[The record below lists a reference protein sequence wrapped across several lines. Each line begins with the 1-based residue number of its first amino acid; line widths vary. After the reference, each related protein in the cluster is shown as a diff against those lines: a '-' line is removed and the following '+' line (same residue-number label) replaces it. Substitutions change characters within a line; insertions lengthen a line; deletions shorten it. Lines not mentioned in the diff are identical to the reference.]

1 MRRLILALAAIAV
14 FAGVAD
20 AQTAIQGFCEVGGT
34 TIKGTG
40 GNTPQDMQASY
51 PGCTVTVFN
60 TGTITPATIFSNST
74 GTPLANPFT
83 ANTTTGQYI
92 FYANNGGY
100 DVMLSGT
107 GFTTY
112 TQYTNVKIS
121 NASAGIGGSGTATFI
136 PVFTSSSNVGNS
148 IVQQNVT
155 GKEALIV
162 TQGGGFSGELDLE
175 NAGGTNFVGWKAPAT
190 LSGTQIWTMP
200 SADGTNGQALITL
213 GNGTTAWATT
223 SCATCITTSG
233 ITANQIVI
241 GSGGL
246 TVQGLGSL
254 GTTTTVLHGNA
265 GGPPSFGPV
274 VLTTDISG
282 ILPAANG
289 GTGVNNGSNT
299 ATFGGAFS
307 TAGAVSFT
315 GANTTTIVTQGT
327 SSVTLPAATDTF
339 ALIAATQTFTNK
351 TLASSTDTLGGVTL
365 GLGSDATGDL
375 HYNNGGVLTRL
386 PIGIPGQFLGVSGGV
401 PAWGS
406 PTGSG
411 TVNAGLASD
420 LSYYA
425 VSGTALSDAGTALT
439 WNGTNV
445 LSIGVSNSVTGSVS
459 LANGVAP
466 GITTIQAGAAAL
478 SRTIIFP
485 ATDPAST
492 NYVLTEAAGVVG
504 GTIQLSWAPNGG
516 SPNAVLNNQ
525 ANIYS
530 TGNQNFASVSLM
542 LPSGA
547 SLQPTANGTIAYDS
561 AAFRVGAGG
570 AGGTTSVYAPF
581 VTPASTDTLTNKTIN
596 MAVGGNV
603 FSINSQS
610 ITAVS
615 GNTTTLAT
623 VNGSTSGQCA
633 QFDAN
638 GNIAPSG
645 VGACSGSAGTTVAW
659 NAITTPTGNLN
670 LGMALNTSTF
680 TASGN
685 VTASPLIW
693 QDTTGDTDTTIP
705 LVWFRSQGTST
716 APPFEVT
723 AKGTT
728 NGVQVN
734 ASGQIVAL
742 GTGGVTVASLLGVI
756 ATGNLPTTIVYNNQ
770 ANTYS
775 SGLQDFS
782 SANLTV
788 PNNSGASPTVSARI
802 AYNTTNNNFV
812 GGVNGS
818 DATFAM
824 LQLAESFTA
833 IQTFSDNNIGVTPA
847 DIGVV
852 SNTTAAIS
860 SLNQFSPNWHFT
872 GTVWDASLA
881 SPGSSTVDTTLSEQS
896 TTYSSVVVSSATN
909 ATPIVIGTA
918 SPTTWL
924 DGETVVITGGTGNT
938 AVNGTW
944 VVQLTNSSTFTL
956 LGSAGNG
963 TYSASSASAAKPA
976 VGWLAIRAQKA
987 SGGYTTVG
995 GLTTYG
1001 GLFLGGSTP
1010 SGHLN
1015 VLDTTGP
1022 VHFTDSSG
1030 GSIYPNIGGASF
1042 GPHASVRI
1050 DVPSGNVLGQDG
1062 LNVNVFGAATGTA
1075 TNVAA
1080 QFQTE
1085 AGATGQGMQAINPLV
1100 QTAFTNVGGV
1110 VAEFDF
1116 NNNSGANPPDY
1127 PSSFFESGISVV
1139 SGGTNNLSAG
1149 VLLYRGTGGTWKY
1162 GLQLYNF
1169 GYAYTGSGVP
1179 PSIINAESS
1188 TNSLVYGIDART
1200 ATFQTN
1206 PTNRI
1211 SAMVAGPYGGTI
1223 GTPPNPSSVVA
1234 LNSAGT
1240 ADVDLLHL
1248 QTIGSTTNI
1257 LTFGPPTSTTSTSS
1271 GIAGGMIFGN
1281 VSGVASIGSSN
1292 SGTFYFQGNDGVGAG
1307 VNTVSVA
1314 VNNASS
1320 FTRFDGS
1327 SSSGFTTVQAGE
1339 EIGRFTW
1346 RSYDGTS
1353 TNPGAQIRGVA
1364 LNNQS
1369 PSDHSMGLYF
1379 YTTPSGSTTN
1389 TLVMT
1394 IAPAGNLIANGT
1406 VTNDSATT
1414 GQIGEDLNVKVAA
1427 GSAVSLSTG
1436 AATNITSQSLTAGD
1450 WSCGGNVNF
1459 SLTSATQV
1467 STSPN
1472 EAQIVAG
1479 SGGGAFTADGTEVYS
1494 GADVSLTGISSK
1506 DSITLPQK
1514 RVSIAS
1520 TTTVYLVGAA
1530 TFTAGSIGGYGSMDC
1545 RRLR

>member
-14 FAGVAD
+14 FAVVAD

-265 GGPPSFGPV
+265 SGAPSFGPV

-439 WNGTNV
+439 WNGTN
-445 LSIGVSNSVTGSVS
+445 LLTIGVSNSVTGSVS
-459 LANGVAP
+459 LANSAAP
-466 GITTIQAGAAAL
+466 GITTIQGGAAAL

-525 ANIYS
+525 ANTYS
-530 TGNQNFASVSLM
+530 TGNQNFASVSLT

-615 GNTTTLAT
+615 GNTSTLAT

-633 QFDAN
+633 QFDAS
-638 GNIAPSG
+638 GNLAPSG

-693 QDTTGDTDTTIP
+693 QDTTGNTDTTIP

-716 APPFEVT
+716 APVFEAT
-723 AKGTT
+723 AKGNL

-756 ATGNLPTTIVYNNQ
+756 ATANLPTTIVYNNQ

-824 LQLAESFTA
+824 LQLAQSFTGV
-833 IQTFSDNNIGVTPA
+833 QTFSDNNIGVTPA

-860 SLNQFSPNWHFT
+860 TLNQYSPNWHFT
-872 GTVWDASLA
+872 GSVWNPVIAVPA
-881 SPGSSTVDTTLSEQS
+881 TQTVDTTVAEYATSYPS
-896 TTYSSVVVSSATN
+896 ATVVTATN
-909 ATPIVIGTA
+909 ATPIVIGFGSA
-918 SPTTWL
+918 PGFN
-924 DGETVVITGGTGNT
+924 DGDIITIINGTGNT

-944 VVQLTNSSTFTL
+944 AVRLNSSTSFSLYTTA
-956 LGSAGNG
+956 GVASIGNG
-963 TYSASSASAAKPA
+963 GYTGSSAVAAKPS
-976 VGWLAIRAQKA
+976 VGWLSLRSQIAGAGYSPI
-987 SGGYTTVG
+987 GGF
-995 GLTTYG
+995 TTYG
-1001 GLFLGGSTP
+1001 GLFLGSSTP
-1010 SGHLN
+1010 SEYQNTLE
-1015 VLDTTGP
+1015 VTGP
-1022 VHFTDSSG
+1022 IHQTATG
-1030 GSIYPNIGGASF
+1030 GSLYPNAATGQPGSWAAFRQDI
-1042 GPHASVRI
+1042 V
-1050 DVPSGNVLGQDG
+1050 GNVFGGTG
-1062 LNVNVFGAATGTA
+1062 LYTGMTGAATGTA
-1075 TNVAA
+1075 TYVGSAS
-1080 QFQTE
+1080 FTV
-1085 AGATGQGMQAINPLV
+1085 AGATGQGIQASNILV
-1100 QTAFTNVGGV
+1100 QTSFTNVGMLV
-1110 VAEFDF
+1110 MEADE
-1116 NNNSGANPPDY
+1116 NNNSGANAPDY
-1127 PSSFFESGISVV
+1127 PSSFFESGIAAVCGGNNNCS
-1139 SGGTNNLSAG
+1139 SGFLVYKGAA
-1149 VLLYRGTGGTWKY
+1149 GTWKNGIQMYAVGYTGYSGNSPSLIYADTSTNNVVY
-1162 GLQLYNF
+1162 GL
-1169 GYAYTGSGVP
+1169 
-1179 PSIINAESS
+1179 NA
-1188 TNSLVYGIDART
+1188 RH
-1200 ATFQTN
+1200 ATFQSN
-1206 PTNRI
+1206 PSGQI
-1211 SAMVAGPYGGTI
+1211 SSVVAGPNSV
-1223 GTPPNPSSVVA
+1223 PSVVA

-1240 ADVDLLHL
+1240 ADIQLLQL
-1248 QTIGSTTNI
+1248 TSGNITTIGSSSDSGALAASPYLAANHISGNTSTPGAATGAGAGTGSSVTISGTDTAMFITVTTAGTPSAGAPI
-1257 LTFGPPTSTTSTSS
+1257 VTITFAQAFTATPQAIMFGPTNGQASQLTGGSVPTLPHANWSTTGFILNADTTALATSTTYSWC
-1271 GIAGGMIFGN
+1271 I
-1281 VSGVASIGSSN
+1281 VVIG
-1292 SGTFYFQGNDGVGAG
+1292 
-1307 VNTVSVA
+1307 
-1314 VNNASS
+1314 
-1320 FTRFDGS
+1320 
-1327 SSSGFTTVQAGE
+1327 
-1339 EIGRFTW
+1339 
-1346 RSYDGTS
+1346 
-1353 TNPGAQIRGVA
+1353 
-1364 LNNQS
+1364 
-1369 PSDHSMGLYF
+1369 
-1379 YTTPSGSTTN
+1379 
-1389 TLVMT
+1389 
-1394 IAPAGNLIANGT
+1394 
-1406 VTNDSATT
+1406 
-1414 GQIGEDLNVKVAA
+1414 K
-1427 GSAVSLSTG
+1427 
-1436 AATNITSQSLTAGD
+1436 
-1450 WSCGGNVNF
+1450 
-1459 SLTSATQV
+1459 
-1467 STSPN
+1467 
-1472 EAQIVAG
+1472 
-1479 SGGGAFTADGTEVYS
+1479 
-1494 GADVSLTGISSK
+1494 
-1506 DSITLPQK
+1506 
-1514 RVSIAS
+1514 
-1520 TTTVYLVGAA
+1520 
-1530 TFTAGSIGGYGSMDC
+1530 
-1545 RRLR
+1545 